1 MEAVKTIIITGGG
14 GHLGRSVARW
24 WAKPGTQVVLIDRDA
39 ERLDKSRADLIHAW
53 CKSHVDRSRCHGAL

>member
-1 MEAVKTIIITGGG
+1 MEAVKTVIITGGA

-39 ERLDKSRADLIHAW
+39 ERWTNPAPTSRRLVQV
-53 CKSHVDRSRCHGAL
+53 SQ